1 MKLIAEGKTDRG
13 RIRDKNEDCVYVD
26 EKGGLLVV
34 ADGIGGRSHGE
45 VASGLAV
52 GTVRDYFRSAPQTIS
67 DYNPE
72 YRVNTNHLNCA
83 IMQANSAVYK
93 AALASP
99 ELCGMGT
106 TIAACLLDQDLLSFA
121 HVGDSRIYL
130 IRSGNIEQLTSD
142 HSFVEEQGRREGLTR
157 KEASRSLFKN
167 VLTRAL
173 GVDDEVVADLGELTV
188 MAGDMLLLCS
198 DGLYNMI
205 PDEEMLEIILRAG
218 NVRSSS
224 EILIDI
230 ANDNGGSDNISAIV
244 GYIHK
249 NKRRPL
255 WTAVEGNHRR

>member
-13 RIRDKNEDCVYVD
+13 RIRDKNEDCIHVD
-26 EKGGLLVV
+26 EKRGLLVV

-45 VASGLAV
+45 VASDLAV
-52 GTVRDYFRSAPQTIS
+52 SAVRDYFRKIPQTIS

-83 IMQANSAVYK
+83 VMQANKAIYK
-93 AALASP
+93 AAMASP
-99 ELCGMGT
+99 ELYGMGT
-106 TIAACLLDQDLLSFA
+106 TIAACLLDRELLSFA

-142 HSFVEEQGRREGLTR
+142 HSFVEEQGRHEGLTR
-157 KEASRSLFKN
+157 EDASWSLFKN

-173 GVDDEVVADLGELTV
+173 GIDDEVVADLGELIV

-218 NVRSSS
+218 NVRVAS
-224 EILIDI
+224 EILADI
-230 ANDNGGSDNISAIV
+230 ANDNGGRDNISAIV

-255 WTAVEGNHRR
+255 WTAVKGKHRR